1 MTPPVS
7 NTPAAAGTDGVP
19 QPRDL
24 KQAAAQFE
32 ALLLSQMLK
41 SMRQAGDSGWLGTGE
56 DESGSCMMELAEEQ
70 LAQALASQG
79 GLGLANMVVKNLGP
93 AKK

>member
-7 NTPAAAGTDGVP
+7 NTPAAAGPDGVP